1 MSSEERSAQLLDVT
15 LALAHSKGL
24 SGLSIEAVA
33 GAAGVTRPLVYS
45 LFGDF
50 DGLLDALIEREEQ
63 RALADLARAIP
74 VFPGDDHPDELLER
88 GVRLFLEAVRAEPDR
103 WYLILLPPDAT
114 PERLRLRI
122 ERNRAAIL
130 RQLEELVAWGVR
142 RRGGPHG
149 IDTEL
154 LARTILTLAQD
165 AARLVLTAPRKY
177 ANERIVSFTVAALAL
192 LERGEPDLDM
202 PAPTLPGIGAV

>member
-1 MSSEERSAQLLDVT
+1 MSSEERTEQILDIT
-15 LALAHSKGL
+15 LALARKRGL

-33 GAAGVTRPLVYS
+33 KAAGVTRPLVYS

-50 DGLLDALIEREEQ
+50 DGLLDALIEREEGL
-63 RALADLARAIP
+63 ALADLAVAIP
-74 VFPGDDHPDELLER
+74 DFPGEDDPDEVLER
-88 GVRLFLEAVRAEPDR
+88 GVGLFLEAVQAQPDR
-103 WYLILLPPDAT
+103 WYLILLPPDGT

-130 RQLEELVAWGVR
+130 GQLEQLVAWGVR

-154 LARTILTLAQD
+154 LARLILTLAQD
-165 AARLVLTAPRKY
+165 SARLVLTHPRKY
-177 ANERIVSFTVAALAL
+177 DTGRILEFTAAALKL
-192 LERGEPDLDM
+192 IPRGEPDFEA
-202 PAPTLPGIGAV
+202 PAPTLPGIRAA